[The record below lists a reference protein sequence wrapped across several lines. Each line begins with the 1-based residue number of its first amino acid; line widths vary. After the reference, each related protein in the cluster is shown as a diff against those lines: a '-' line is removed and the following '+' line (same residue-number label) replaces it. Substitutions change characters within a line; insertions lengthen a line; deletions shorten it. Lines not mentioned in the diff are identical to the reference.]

1 MLDDGLRHA
10 SIVRAR
16 SDADVT
22 EARRIGRAIVP
33 KDPHGSGIAGAYSG
47 TRSVP
52 EPTLYLFDGYNLM
65 RAGGIE
71 ERGDLVD
78 SLAGFVALRGARG
91 VVVFD
96 GVGEERQVGAL
107 DVRFAAHA
115 DDLIERLAAERRG
128 AERVGV
134 VSTDA
139 AIRTTAGPWV
149 ERIPSRAFLRELWA
163 ERPKQAKAGPSSR
176 SKVED
181 RLDPDVRDRLE
192 RWRRERR

>member
-1 MLDDGLRHA
+1 
-10 SIVRAR
+10 V
-16 SDADVT
+16 DAKT
-22 EARRIGRAIVP
+22 
-33 KDPHGSGIAGAYSG
+33 
-47 TRSVP
+47 VP

-71 ERGDLVD
+71 DRADLVD

-96 GVGEERQVGAL
+96 GVGEERQIGAL
-107 DVRFAAHA
+107 EIRFAAHA

-149 ERIPSRAFLRELWA
+149 ERIPSRSFLREMRA
-163 ERPKQAKAGPSSR
+163 ERPKEATAGPASR

-181 RLDPDVRDRLE
+181 RLDAGVRERLE